1 MGLFYRFGRYCCRWF
16 CVLFFR
22 VRVHGQRNVPREGGV
37 LLVCNHQ
44 SFFDPVLVTMALH
57 LEGNYMARDTLFA
70 KPLFKRLIASLN
82 AFPIRR
88 SSADIQAV
96 KETLRRL
103 KQGKVVVTFPEG
115 TRTQDGSVG
124 KFLPGAA
131 AVALKAGAT
140 IVPALI
146 EGAYRSWPRQRKLP
160 APTPVSVRYGRALTP
175 KELQDYTPSELAEL
189 LHQRVVGLTAPA
201 GRPNR
206 RRQAQAE
213 GRP

>member
-1 MGLFYRFGRYCCRWF
+1 MRLYYRFGRYCCRWF

-22 VRVHGQRNVPREGGV
+22 VRVHGQHNVPREGGV

-44 SFFDPVLVTMALH
+44 SFFDPVLVTMALGR
-57 LEGNYMARDTLFA
+57 EGNYMARDTLFA
-70 KPLFKRLIASLN
+70 NPLFGRLIVSLN

-160 APTPVSVRYGRALTP
+160 APTPVSVRYGRPLTP

-213 GRP
+213 GQP